1 MPAQELAY
9 EYFAL
14 ALESTR
20 GTAINNPTDY
30 MNLLGMLTHKKAK
43 RRAADNIGVLS
54 DVIRSQ
60 TVKKWAEW
68 TAEGDLDVNK
78 VPLWAAM
85 ALNGG
90 VSAVISQGIVDYVD
104 VTTAGSGYTSAPTV
118 SFSGG
123 AGSGAAGVALL
134 SGGTVVG
141 VVVTAP
147 GSGYTSAPTVAFSGG
162 GGSSAAATA
171 VIYKAGTLSKF
182 WRFVRTLTSDNLK
195 AASLYWGDPNVTV
208 FRGAYGMIDEV
219 GLSGDAS
226 GEDSM
231 KVSLKGMSRYPVYG
245 YISAIAVTAGGTG
258 YTNGASGTFSGGGGS
273 GAAATCTVSS
283 GVITSVTITAP
294 GTGYTS
300 APTLT
305 FPTGSGATF
314 TVSIVPVVPA
324 ASYGSMVMPV
334 ATQVWID
341 ASEGYGV
348 TPVTGRVISFEHTIP
363 TGVTY
368 KYVAAGP
375 GGGLTYD
382 HSARKRTHPVTKIVM
397 ELADLTQFGQY
408 DNDTLVRFRIRH
420 NGSLIETVS
429 SVDHYNSIQIEGYA
443 PFDALNWGSFEES
456 NRTIELT
463 LEHEY
468 DAALGTDLVLWTE
481 NTRATL

>member
-1 MPAQELAY
+1 MPAAELPY

-20 GTAINNPTDY
+20 GTAITNPTDY
-30 MNLLGMLTHKKAK
+30 MNLLGLLTHKKAK

-78 VPLWAAM
+78 VPLWAVM

-90 VSAVISQGIVDYVD
+90 VAAVITQGVVDYID
-104 VTTAGSGYTSAPTV
+104 VTAPGSAYTSVPTV
-118 SFSGG
+118 TFTGG
-123 AGSGAAGVALL
+123 AGSGAAATAVL

-147 GSGYTSAPTVAFSGG
+147 GSGYTSAPTIGFTGG
-162 GGSSAAATA
+162 GGSGAAATA
-171 VIYKAGTLSKF
+171 FIYKAGTNAKL
-182 WRFVRTLTSDNLK
+182 WRFSRTVTSDNLK
-195 AASLYWGDPNVTV
+195 AATFFWGDPNLQV

-219 GLSGDAS
+219 GISGDAS
-226 GEDSM
+226 GEDSV
-231 KVSLKGMSRYPVYG
+231 KVSLKGMSRYP
-245 YISAIAVTAGGTG
+245 TAQ
-258 YTNGASGTFSGGGGS
+258 SP
-273 GAAATCTVSS
+273 
-283 GVITSVTITAP
+283 TA
-294 GTGYTS
+294 
-300 APTLT
+300 
-305 FPTGSGATF
+305 
-314 TVSIVPVVPA
+314 PA

-341 ASEGYGV
+341 GSEGYGV

-368 KYVAAGP
+368 KYVATGPAGA
-375 GGGLTYD
+375 LTYD
-382 HSARKRTHPVTKIVM
+382 HSARKRTHPVTKLVM
-397 ELADLTQFGQY
+397 ELADLTQFNQY
-408 DNDTLVRFRIRH
+408 DLDTLVRFRIRH

-429 SVDHYNSIQIEGYA
+429 SVDHYNMIQIEGYA
-443 PFDALNWGSFEES
+443 PFDALDWGSFEES
-456 NRTIELT
+456 NRTISLT

-468 DAALGTDLVLWTE
+468 DAVLGTDMVLWTE
-481 NTRATL
+481 NTRASL